1 MDDEQIDGAEPGG
14 DAAGSAPKKGGALKK
29 LVMIAVAV
37 LVVGGGGA
45 AYWFLGGTKAE
56 AAADPTVKIAERG
69 VVPFETFL
77 VNLSDPGGNRFLK
90 VTLSLVVSS
99 AEDAKHIEEN
109 ASLMSHVRSAILE
122 LLTEQQAPALITAPG
137 KQTLKDAITTRAAD
151 LLKDQKGL
159 DVLFSEFVVQF

>member
-1 MDDEQIDGAEPGG
+1 MNDEQIDGTEAGG
-14 DAAGSAPKKGGALKK
+14 DATAHAPRKGGALKK
-29 LVMIAVAV
+29 LAMIGVAV
-37 LVVGGGGA
+37 LLAGGGA
-45 AYWFLGGTKAE
+45 AYWMLGGTKAE
-56 AAADPTVKIAERG
+56 AAADPAVKIAERG

-99 AEDAKHIEEN
+99 AEDAKHVEEN

-122 LLTEQQAPALITAPG
+122 LLTEQQAQALITAPG
-137 KQTLKDAITTRAAD
+137 KQTLKDAITKRAAD
-151 LLKDQKGL
+151 LLKDQKVL